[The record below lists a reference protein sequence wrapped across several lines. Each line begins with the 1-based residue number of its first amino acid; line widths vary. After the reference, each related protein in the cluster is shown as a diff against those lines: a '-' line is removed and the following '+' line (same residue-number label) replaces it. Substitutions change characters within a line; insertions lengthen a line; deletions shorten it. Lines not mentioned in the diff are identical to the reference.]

1 MYSSK
6 LVHKGYVSDNAY
18 LHKGDL
24 YKDPVANP
32 FRAGEKTK
40 KGDGEDE
47 KKEKPFMTAL
57 VARNSENGN
66 FAKLRYVPPFA
77 KKTTLEAGE
86 RENLPDTIKYIT
98 TQPLDQRKR
107 GFGTKDAN
115 KRDEF
120 CNDIRTEQYRE
131 TLRKEKLL
139 NAESSD
145 VLQMKLT
152 KMLEDRE
159 TMRESMRRSG
169 ASDDMSLTSKYSQ
182 KIHQY
187 DIGRSRVTEFDPRS
201 TKDTYYRFEDTR
213 GRFVGECS
221 QPVSYD
227 IGDSAWSV
235 HYRPPQFGGHS
246 EVKNFFDKSHLGS
259 TAR

>member
-1 MYSSK
+1 MYSTK
-6 LVHKGYVSDNAY
+6 LMHKNMMSDNAY

-24 YKDPVANP
+24 YRDPVPNP
-32 FRAGEKTK
+32 FRQGTKTK

-57 VARNSENGN
+57 VARNAENGN
-66 FAKLRYVPPFA
+66 FGKLRYVPPHA
-77 KKTTLEAGE
+77 KKTTLEPGE
-86 RENLPDTIKYIT
+86 REDLPDTIKYIT
-98 TQPLDQRKR
+98 TQPLDQRKN

-139 NAESSD
+139 NAESSE

-152 KMLEDRE
+152 KMMESRE
-159 TMRESMRRSG
+159 TMRASMRSG
-169 ASDDMSLTSKYSQ
+169 ALDDMGATNRYAGKV
-182 KIHQY
+182 HQY
-187 DIGRSRVTEFDPRS
+187 DIGRTRVTDFDPRS
-201 TKDTYYRFEDTR
+201 TKDAYYRFDSTH
-213 GRFVGECS
+213 GRFIGEGS
-221 QPVSYD
+221 KPVSYD

-235 HYRPPQFGGHS
+235 QYKPPVYGGRS
-246 EVKNFFDKSHLGS
+246 EVKNFYDKSHLGA
-259 TAR
+259 TTR